1 MSTHKPTIRY
11 YVTVHGNEHTVDIT
25 ESPTGGPTQVELD
38 GEPVEADLVPLSG
51 AALHS
56 LLLDGHSREMILG
69 RDGSKVTVWLDG
81 EKMDALVHDEVSK
94 ALSSMGGAAVA
105 GPSMVEA
112 PMPGVVVGIP
122 VDVGDTIEVGQAVII
137 VEAMKMQN
145 ELTAESAGIVD
156 SIEVQV
162 GQTVAG
168 GDPLVKLKPVEE

>member
-1 MSTHKPTIRY
+1 MSGNKPTIRY

-25 ESPTGGPTQVELD
+25 ESPTGGPTRVELD
-38 GEPVEADLVPLSG
+38 GQVVEADLVPLSG

-56 LLLDGHSREMILG
+56 LVLDGHSREMILG
-69 RDGSKVTVWLDG
+69 RDGPKVTVWLDG
-81 EKMDALVHDEVSK
+81 EKMEALVYDEVSK
-94 ALSSMGGAAVA
+94 ALSSIAGAAAA
-105 GPSMVEA
+105 GPSVIEA
-112 PMPGVVVGIP
+112 PMPGVVVDIP
-122 VDVGDTIEVGQAVII
+122 VKVGDAIEVGQAVIV

-145 ELTAESAGIVD
+145 ELTAEAAGIVD